1 MSRPS
6 LTQNSINLET
16 PKLKMD
22 IELIVAGIAVVLLL
36 ALSGLFSGSET
47 ALTAV
52 SRARIHRLAQGGGRR
67 ASMVEKLIQNKEKLI
82 GTILLGNNLVNIAA
96 TALATSVITT
106 LVGDYAVAVS
116 TISMTLLVLIFAE
129 VMPKTIAIANPDRA
143 ALFFAPLLKWLVPIF
158 SPVTGAVQAVVR
170 GTLKVLGVDV
180 TNVGAVLSI
189 QDEIRGTISLHSR
202 EGSMIKPHKDMLGSI
217 LDLDVVEISEI
228 MVHRR
233 NMEMLDADLGD
244 DEIVEQV
251 VASPYTRIPLWRED
265 TENIVGILHAKD
277 VLRAVR
283 AGDLQETPNIA
294 SLVTE
299 PWFVP
304 ETTTLREQLNAFR
317 SHRAHFALVVDEY
330 GALMGLVTLED
341 ILEEIVGDI
350 SDEHDVTVSGIR
362 PQRDGR
368 IIVDGTVSVRDLNRE
383 FDWDIS
389 DEHAATIAGYV
400 IHCAQS
406 IPEPGQAYMFDGF
419 KFEILQKQ
427 GNQITRLRITA
438 PEDPET
444 QPSEPR

>member
-1 MSRPS
+1 MSRPF
-6 LTQNSINLET
+6 LMAGSINLDT
-16 PKLKMD
+16 PKLNMD
-22 IELIVAGIAVVLLL
+22 FEVIVAGIVVLFLL

-47 ALTAV
+47 ALTAA
-52 SRARIHRLAQGGGRR
+52 SRARIHRLAQEGGRR

-106 LVGDYAVAVS
+106 LVGDYAVVVS
-116 TISMTLLVLIFAE
+116 TVTMTLLVLIFAE

-143 ALFFAPLLKWLVPIF
+143 ALFFGPLLKWLVPIF

-170 GTLKVLGVDV
+170 GTLKIFGVDV
-180 TNVGAVLSI
+180 ANIGAVLSV

-217 LDLDVVEISEI
+217 LDLDDVEISEV

-244 DEIVEQV
+244 NEIIEQV
-251 VASPYTRIPLWRED
+251 VNSPHTRIPLWRD
-265 TENIVGILHAKD
+265 NPENIVGILHAKD

-283 AGDLQETPNIA
+283 AADPNETPNIA
-294 SLVTE
+294 SLVAK
-299 PWFVP
+299 PWFIP

-317 SHRAHFALVVDEY
+317 GRRAHFALVVDEY
-330 GALMGLVTLED
+330 GGLMGLVTLED

-350 SDEHDVTVSGIR
+350 ADEHDVSGSGIR

-368 IIVDGTVSVRDLNRE
+368 IIVEGTVSIRDLNRE
-383 FDWDIS
+383 FDWNIP
-389 DEHAATIAGYV
+389 DEHATTIAGHI
-400 IHCAQS
+400 IHRAQS

-427 GNQITRLRITA
+427 RNQIILLRITA
-438 PEDPET
+438 PDPT
-444 QPSEPR
+444 EPESA